1 MKKITDEP
9 VLSAAAVNAIVAL
22 IASLGLHLSPAV
34 IGAIVSV
41 LSIALGFLARSQ
53 VTPVPS
59 PPVPPVSPSGSEAH
73 KIG

>member
-41 LSIALGFLARSQ
+41 LSIALGLLARSQ
-53 VTPVPS
+53 VTPVPP